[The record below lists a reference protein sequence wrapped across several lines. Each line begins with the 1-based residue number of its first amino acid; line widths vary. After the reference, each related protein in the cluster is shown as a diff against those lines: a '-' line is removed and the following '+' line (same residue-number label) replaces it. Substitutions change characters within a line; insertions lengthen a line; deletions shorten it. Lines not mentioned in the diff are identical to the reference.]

1 MPPAPPPPTSS
12 PSLALPLQNALQ
24 PTSLPLPSLSWLHHN
39 VLPTRHPPPPLA
51 SLLATARTR
60 VLALDLTTPDLLDA
74 VYAATHILPRTQI
87 NNAEIGGV
95 CRLARDVVVQV
106 LDVENLSRSRWEQVE
121 ELEAL
126 ERGEGTRGREVV
138 RVEATPADEGDVPV
152 VGGGGGDKATHR
164 LVLQDCAGQR
174 VFAVEL
180 GRVERVGV
188 GRTSMGEKMML
199 KKGTKIARGVVLLEG
214 ELCQVIGGKVEE
226 WHREWVKERLGKL
239 KGAVEGGGSAP

>member
-1 MPPAPPPPTSS
+1 
-12 PSLALPLQNALQ
+12 
-24 PTSLPLPSLSWLHHN
+24 
-39 VLPTRHPPPPLA
+39 
-51 SLLATARTR
+51 
-60 VLALDLTTPDLLDA
+60 
-74 VYAATHILPRTQI
+74 
-87 NNAEIGGV
+87 
-95 CRLARDVVVQV
+95 V

-138 RVEATPADEGDVPV
+138 RVEATPAGGNEDVGV
-152 VGGGGGDKATHR
+152 VVAGGGDKATHR

-188 GRTSMGEKMML
+188 GRTSIGEKMML
-199 KKGTKIARGVVLLEG
+199 KKGTKIARGVVLLEP
-214 ELCQVIGGKVEE
+214 EMCQVIGGKVEE

-239 KGAVEGGGSAP
+239 KGAVEGRSE

>member
-1 MPPAPPPPTSS
+1 MPPAPPPPSS
-12 PSLALPLQNALQ
+12 PSLALTLQNALH

-60 VLALDLTTPDLLDA
+60 LLALDLTTPDLLDA
-74 VYAATHILPRTQI
+74 TYAATHILPRTQI
-87 NNAEIGGV
+87 NNPEIDGV
-95 CRLARDVVVQV
+95 CRLTRDVVVQV

-138 RVEATPADEGDVPV
+138 RVEATPDEDAVPV
-152 VGGGGGDKATHR
+152 VAGGGEKATHR

-226 WHREWVKERLGKL
+226 WHKDWVKERLGKL

>member
-1 MPPAPPPPTSS
+1 MPPAPPTSS
-12 PSLALPLQNALQ
+12 PSLALTLQNALH
-24 PTSLPLPSLSWLHHN
+24 PTSLPIPSLSWLHHN

-60 VLALDLTTPDLLDA
+60 LLALDLTTPDLLDA
-74 VYAATHILPRTQI
+74 TYASTHILPRTQI
-87 NNAEIGGV
+87 NNPEIDGV
-95 CRLARDVVVQV
+95 CRLTLDVVVQV

-138 RVEATPADEGDVPV
+138 RVEPTPDEGDVPV
-152 VGGGGGDKATHR
+152 VAGGGDKATHR

-188 GRTSMGEKMML
+188 GRTSIGEKMML

-214 ELCQVIGGKVEE
+214 ETCQVIGGKVEE
-226 WHREWVKERLGKL
+226 WHKEWVKERLGKL
-239 KGAVEGGGSAP
+239 KGVVEGGGSAP